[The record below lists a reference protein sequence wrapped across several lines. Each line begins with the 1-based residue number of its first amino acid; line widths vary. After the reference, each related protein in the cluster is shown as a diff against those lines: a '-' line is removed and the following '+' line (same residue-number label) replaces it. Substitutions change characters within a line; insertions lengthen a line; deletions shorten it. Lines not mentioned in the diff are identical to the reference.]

1 MAPGNN
7 DDLRLRRL
15 REKAE
20 ELRFGAANM
29 RLPSAR
35 ASLLK
40 MAAAY
45 DDLAK
50 MLSPLARSL
59 SRREFS
65 QREQAESRNC

>member
-1 MAPGNN
+1 MAPRK
-7 DDLRLRRL
+7 DDLRLRQL

-20 ELRFGAANM
+20 ELRTVAENM

-50 MLSPLARSL
+50 MLRRLARL
-59 SRREFS
+59 ESRREFS
-65 QREQAESRNC
+65 R

>member
-1 MAPGNN
+1 V
-7 DDLRLRRL
+7 
-15 REKAE
+15 
-20 ELRFGAANM
+20 AANM

-50 MLSPLARSL
+50 MLSPVARSQG
-59 SRREFS
+59 RREFS
-65 QREQAESRNC
+65 QREQAESRNCREHFQVAQACFARYPQDNLRWR

>member
-1 MAPGNN
+1 MASDNN
-7 DDLRLRRL
+7 NDLRLRRL

-20 ELRFGAANM
+20 ELRIVAANM

-50 MLSPLARSL
+50 MLSRFARLAKP
-59 SRREFS
+59 
-65 QREQAESRNC
+65 A

>member
-1 MAPGNN
+1 MAPGNK
-7 DDLRLRRL
+7 DDLRLRQL

-20 ELRFGAANM
+20 ELRIVAADM
-29 RLPSAR
+29 RQPSSR

-50 MLSPLARSL
+50 LLRRFARL
-59 SRREFS
+59 QGRREFS
-65 QREQAESRNC
+65 Q

>member
-7 DDLRLRRL
+7 DDLRLRLL

-20 ELRFGAANM
+20 ELRTVAANM

-40 MAAAY
+40 MAATY

-50 MLSPLARSL
+50 MLSPVCALAKPS
-59 SRREFS
+59 
-65 QREQAESRNC
+65 